1 MTKNTGKPQRSADGK
16 AARTRSGDQQV
27 TYRPSA
33 LQRFLPFVAA
43 AVVPFILGATTDG
56 LGFWWKALITVAILA
71 VVARLAWMW
80 TPRGELTHREDIRL
94 WRTPSDRS
102 WAAVTIFGLLALP
115 FVLASDFT
123 PPMGFPW
130 ATWFVVVNTVLIF
143 AMGAAAFNLLVGY
156 SGQISLAHVAFLAL
170 GSIMAGIVG
179 VQWSGG
185 NFWLALPAA
194 AVAGAVVGAVSGL
207 PALRLKHLYLL
218 LATFGFHFVMMLVWR
233 EYLQEYFGFVG
244 IRFKGEHAPRIASWL
259 HWLPNIDPD
268 ENGEFIITGQFRWY
282 WVIMPITVVS
292 LLFMVNV
299 IRTREGRAFAAV
311 RDRDVSASLLG
322 INVAR
327 SKLMAFA
334 LSSAVVAM
342 SGVLASFYTGSR
354 GEDSFNVQKV
364 LDYAVIIVV
373 GGFSSIQ
380 GAIFGSAFFWFLPEW
395 FKWARE
401 ELWFVRDIDYLSDH
415 ASEIDLAIK
424 GLLVVIILVFKPTGL
439 AGMWRDF
446 KTWVGRSLSRSN
458 P

>member
-1 MTKNTGKPQRSADGK
+1 MTAVENPAPQQEES
-16 AARTRSGDQQV
+16 Q

-33 LQRFLPFVAA
+33 IQRFLPFVIA
-43 AVVPFILGATTDG
+43 AVVPFILGSTTENVN
-56 LGFWWKALITVAILA
+56 FWWKAVITVVVLA
-71 VVARLAWMW
+71 VVARMAWVW
-80 TPRGELTHREDIRL
+80 TPRGELTHREDMRL

-102 WAAVTIFGLLALP
+102 WAVATTFGLLVLP
-115 FVLASDFT
+115 FILASDFN
-123 PPMGFPW
+123 PPMDFPW
-130 ATWFVVVNTVLIF
+130 ATWFQTTNTVLIF

-170 GSIMAGIVG
+170 GTIVGAIVG

-185 NFWLALPAA
+185 NMWLALPAA

-244 IRFKGEHAPRIASWL
+244 IRFGGENAPGIASWL

-268 ENGEFIITGQFRWY
+268 SNGEFLINSKFRWY
-282 WVIMPITVVS
+282 WVIMPLTVAS

-299 IRTREGRAFAAV
+299 VRTREGRAFAAV

-334 LSSAVVAM
+334 VSSAVVSM
-342 SGVLASFYTGSR
+342 SGALASFYIGAR
-354 GEDSFNVQKV
+354 GEDSFNVQTV
-364 LDYAVIIVV
+364 LNYAIIIVV

-401 ELWFVRDIDYLSDH
+401 ELWFVRDIDFLSDNP
-415 ASEIDLAIK
+415 SEIDLAIK
-424 GLLVVIILVFKPTGL
+424 GFLVVIILMFKPDGL
-439 AGMWRDF
+439 AGLWKDV
-446 KTWVGRSLSRSN
+446 KGWISRSLARRG